1 MRAFPEEWEGK
12 RNPLLKRECDG
23 KARVSG
29 GSWRSEAGV
38 PEPGKNPAGRG
49 GRGER
54 RPGRTGRARRQQRAT
69 AGDRQGPGGGER
81 GWPAPGWPGADAKV
95 GRPPGLRTA
104 GRTEGQR
111 AALTMSSMVLSS
123 ITESGSMAAPAA
135 PPRSPRSAANGPGRG
150 GGGSSGGGGGSRTHS
165 SCQPAGP
172 PAAPPSPSAD
182 AGRAAGTTTPGNPRG
197 SRGLVGAR
205 SRPTNSARGSP
216 LERVRIGER
225 RAVST
230 GRADLGN
237 LGLDRGRAS

>member
-29 GSWRSEAGV
+29 GFWRSEAGV
-38 PEPGKNPAGRG
+38 PEPGQSPAGRG
-49 GRGER
+49 GAGSGGPAGPGARGVSNEPR
-54 RPGRTGRARRQQRAT
+54 QGTGRARA
-69 AGDRQGPGGGER
+69 AGSGAGLAR
-81 GWPAPGWPGADAKV
+81 GWPGADAKV
-95 GRPPGLRTA
+95 GRPPGRRSA

-123 ITESGSMAAPAA
+123 ITESGSMAASAA
-135 PPRSPRSAANGPGRG
+135 PPRSPRSAANGPGGG
-150 GGGSSGGGGGSRTHS
+150 GGGSGGGGGGSRTHS

-237 LGLDRGRAS
+237 LGLARGRAS